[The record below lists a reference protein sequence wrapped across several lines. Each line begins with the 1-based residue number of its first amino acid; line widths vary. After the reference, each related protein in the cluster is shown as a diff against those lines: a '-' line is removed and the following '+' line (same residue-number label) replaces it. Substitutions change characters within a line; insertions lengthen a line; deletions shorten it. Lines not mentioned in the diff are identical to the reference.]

1 MKLLTFSSASLVAV
15 ALVAG
20 CAADPVQTASRNPYD
35 AALYTGARQLYQV
48 DKVADL
54 RAPSQWTVNGAPLEA
69 VSYAGIDGAREAH
82 LAYAD
87 EIAEKLDGR
96 CERYVKVSTDETL
109 ADIASLCDVPA
120 ATLASANPSASGPA
134 YLTKGQV
141 LEIPG
146 GIEAKRASAFDMGA
160 VLTGLY
166 TVKDGDNLENIAY
179 RFNVSSDAVAIL
191 NPMVDWTSLT
201 SGQRV
206 LAPVAVV
213 SPQTRPSGV
222 NNGVVSYAPAGEW
235 QGYAG
240 AGIGDSDAASHGGSG
255 LAPYQLGP
263 VQNALPGG
271 ASEIAPKLVVDS
283 RFVEAGQS
291 VNITVTGLPAGT
303 PVTLYRGDNLQ
314 EMRAV
319 GQMRTGP
326 DGAASERVRTSKK
339 KSNMGGLVFKATRD
353 DTGETLYSERVGV
366 FKLGDKAD
374 AGRRSG
380 AGHGHGDDEGES
392 EE

>member
-1 MKLLTFSSASLVAV
+1 MKLLTFSSVSLVAA

-20 CAADPVQTASRNPYD
+20 CAGDPVQTSSRNPYD

-54 RAPSQWTVNGAPLEA
+54 RAPKQWTVNGAPLEA

-82 LAYAD
+82 MAYAD

-96 CERYVKVSTDETL
+96 CERYVKVSADETL
-109 ADIASLCDVPA
+109 ADIASLCDVA
-120 ATLASANPSASGPA
+120 APTLASANPSATGPA
-134 YLTKGQV
+134 FLTKGQV

-146 GIEAKRASAFDMGA
+146 GIEAKRPSAFDMGA

-166 TVKDGDNLENIAY
+166 TVNDGDSLENIAY

-191 NPMVDWTSLT
+191 NPNVDWTALT
-201 SGQRV
+201 SGQQV

-213 SPQTRPSGV
+213 GPQQGA
-222 NNGVVSYAPAGEW
+222 GAVSYAPAGEW

-240 AGIGDSDAASHGGSG
+240 AGIGDSDAANYGASG

-263 VQNALPGG
+263 VQTALPGG
-271 ASEIAPKLVVDS
+271 QADITPRLIVDN
-283 RFVEAGQS
+283 RFVEAGKS
-291 VNITVTGLPAGT
+291 VNVTVTGLPAGT

-319 GQMRTGP
+319 GQMRTGA

-339 KSNMGGLVFKATRD
+339 KSNMGGVIFKATRD

-366 FKLGDKAD
+366 FKLD
-374 AGRRSG
+374 AGDNTGDG
-380 AGHGHGDDEGES
+380 ADEES
-392 EE
+392 DTEE

>member
-1 MKLLTFSSASLVAV
+1 MKLLTFSSVGLIGVAV
-15 ALVAG
+15 LAG

-54 RAPSQWTVNGAPLEA
+54 RAPRQWTVNGAPLEA

-96 CERYVKVSTDETL
+96 CERYVKVSADETL

-141 LEIPG
+141 LEVPG

-166 TVKDGDNLENIAY
+166 TVKDGDSLENIAY

-201 SGQRV
+201 SGQKV

-213 SPQTRPSGV
+213 AGQQRPAGA
-222 NNGVVSYAPAGEW
+222 NIGAVSYAPAGEW

-240 AGIGDSDAASHGGSG
+240 AGLGDSDAARYGASG

-263 VQNALPGG
+263 VQTALPGG
-271 ASEIAPKLVVDS
+271 AGEIAPKLVVDN
-283 RFVEAGQS
+283 RFVEAGKP
-291 VNITVTGLPAGT
+291 VNVTVTGLPAGT

-326 DGAASERVRTSKK
+326 DGAATERVRTSRK
-339 KSNMGGLVFKATRD
+339 KSNMGGVVFKATRD

-366 FKLGDKAD
+366 FKLGDNAN
-374 AGRRSG
+374 AGHRS
-380 AGHGHGDDEGES
+380 GHGHGDDEGES